1 VFNTAAIPLGWFRN
15 SLMWNFL
22 PPITSSYVGSLIL
35 SFLEANI
42 FAFFTF
48 ESEEVVAFT
57 LMSIFFLKN
66 QIYEQK

>member
-1 VFNTAAIPLGWFRN
+1 LV
-15 SLMWNFL
+15 
-22 PPITSSYVGSLIL
+22 
-35 SFLEANI
+35 ANI

-66 QIYEQK
+66 QIYEQNLVT